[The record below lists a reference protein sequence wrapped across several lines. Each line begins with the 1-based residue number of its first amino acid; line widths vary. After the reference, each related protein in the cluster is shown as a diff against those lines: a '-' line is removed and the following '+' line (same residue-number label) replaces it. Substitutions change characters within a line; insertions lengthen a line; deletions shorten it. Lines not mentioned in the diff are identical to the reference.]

1 MKSKWMLAL
10 ALGLLGAAI
19 YGGSVLA
26 TPQAGFTTV
35 QLAKGLYDDYGVSIA
50 LDRARERGKLADI
63 YVVRNTIA
71 PGGHS
76 GWHSH
81 PGPSFV
87 TVTSGQITA
96 YDADDPTCTPKVYKA
111 GEGLID
117 QVRGGQVH
125 LIRNETAE
133 PAETVT
139 VQILPRDAAR
149 RIDTPAA
156 GNCRF

>member
-10 ALGLLGAAI
+10 LFCLAAAAVF
-19 YGGSVLA
+19 GTTVLA
-26 TPQAGFTTV
+26 TPQVGFSTV

-50 LDRARERGKLADI
+50 LDRARERGKHADI

-76 GWHSH
+76 GWHTH

-87 TVTSGQITA
+87 TVTSGQVTA
-96 YDADDPTCTPKVYKA
+96 YEADDPTCTGKVYKA

-117 QVRGGQVH
+117 QVRSNQVH
-125 LIRNETAE
+125 LIRNETSE
-133 PAETVT
+133 PAETIT
-139 VQILPRDAAR
+139 VQILPRDAQR
-149 RIDTPAA
+149 RIDTPNP